1 MSEVK
6 WIKIVTDIFDDEKIL
21 LIESMPESDAVI
33 VIWFK
38 LLCLAGKNN
47 NKGVFT
53 LNERIAYTDEMIAT
67 IFRRPLNVVRM
78 ALKIFEQYGMI
89 EIINGVITIPNWGK
103 HQTLDQ
109 IENRRNYQREY
120 MQGKRAEQKLLAE
133 CKPNSKPN
141 VSPIEK
147 EVEEDKN
154 KKKNIYSDFTSNT
167 DLLQTLND
175 FEKMRNSLKNGKMTD
190 KARQMMLTELSKLA
204 NADETKIKIL
214 EQSIFN
220 NWKGVFPL
228 KEPSKAISNQKKTFD
243 NFNGR
248 KYETDYGDQFVEK
261 PIPIQ
266 DDDIKKA
273 LEEMRAATSL

>member
-1 MSEVK
+1 
-6 WIKIVTDIFDDEKIL
+6 
-21 LIESMPESDAVI
+21 
-33 VIWFK
+33 
-38 LLCLAGKNN
+38 
-47 NKGVFT
+47 
-53 LNERIAYTDEMIAT
+53 
-67 IFRRPLNVVRM
+67 M

-141 VSPIEK
+141 VSPIEE

-167 DLLQTLND
+167 DLLQALND

-190 KARQMMLTELSKLA
+190 KARQMMLTELDKLA
-204 NADETKIKIL
+204 DTDAKKIKIL

-228 KEPSKAISNQKKTFD
+228 KEPSKAIANQKKTFD